1 MDAAGAAPNKAGVD
15 AGEAAPSPPVPP
27 PKSPPPDGVAPGVC
41 APGSPGVCPPGA
53 GSAAGAGAFE
63 PGRPAGGAEANPG
76 LSAIAESRAYSASA
90 ASASA
95 KGSLCSP
102 RRRSAARCSALARR
116 TFSCR
121 RARSPPTLLKYL
133 CAPSTA
139 ALSSAGP
146 APDASNA
153 TPPNSSPPSL
163 ERPASR
169 DPPSPSP
176 EPAPPRS
183 AAASASRPGPAPP
196 CPCTRPVARTFR
208 SISSV
213 PRSKLSAAAYR
224 RATAPFK
231 NALGLRGG
239 GRYTGVASGG
249 GGWPGCVRACAT
261 PAASASSASRS
272 RVSRARAC
280 SASRKVATTASRK
293 PPSRS
298 LSLQSCV
305 SSSFSA
311 SLAAFAARSSSR
323 RRAAPPPA
331 PPHTPSPCRRDTP
344 SRVLE
349 SSRAA
354 TIFASSAWSC
364 CCECGA
370 SSPHCVKCFTGWPS
384 TVASM
389 PPCGWGAAS

>member
-1 MDAAGAAPNKAGVD
+1 MPFRRRFPFTSVLAPHRLLARRGCWVAGAPNAPGVAAAPKRPPAAGVGDPNAGAEAAPPPKRPPPPGAGLEAAPNKPPPPGAGLEAAPNKPPPPGAGLEAAPNKPPPPGAGLEAAPNKPPPPGAGLEAAPNKPPPPGAGLEAAPNKPPAVDAAGAAPNKAGVD
-15 AGEAAPSPPVPP
+15 AGVAAPSPPIPP

-146 APDASNA
+146 APEASNA

-169 DPPSPSP
+169 DP
-176 EPAPPRS
+176 
-183 AAASASRPGPAPP
+183 
-196 CPCTRPVARTFR
+196 V
-208 SISSV
+208 
-213 PRSKLSAAAYR
+213 
-224 RATAPFK
+224 
-231 NALGLRGG
+231 
-239 GRYTGVASGG
+239 
-249 GGWPGCVRACAT
+249 
-261 PAASASSASRS
+261 
-272 RVSRARAC
+272 
-280 SASRKVATTASRK
+280 
-293 PPSRS
+293 
-298 LSLQSCV
+298 
-305 SSSFSA
+305 
-311 SLAAFAARSSSR
+311 
-323 RRAAPPPA
+323 
-331 PPHTPSPCRRDTP
+331 
-344 SRVLE
+344 
-349 SSRAA
+349 
-354 TIFASSAWSC
+354 
-364 CCECGA
+364 
-370 SSPHCVKCFTGWPS
+370 
-384 TVASM
+384 
-389 PPCGWGAAS
+389 